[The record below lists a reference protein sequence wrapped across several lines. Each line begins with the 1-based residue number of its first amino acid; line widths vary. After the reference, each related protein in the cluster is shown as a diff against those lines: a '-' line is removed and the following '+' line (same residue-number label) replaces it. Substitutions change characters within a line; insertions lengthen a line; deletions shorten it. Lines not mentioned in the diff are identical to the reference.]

1 MQQHAKFDNDGDLT
15 INAPSSSNQT
25 GGVLVVG
32 TSSSVEN
39 LDMSLRR
46 AGRFDKEI
54 ALGIPDERARI
65 EILEIVC
72 GKMKLHPGICL
83 KRLAR
88 LTPGYVGADLHAL
101 AREASISAVNR

>member
-1 MQQHAKFDNDGDLT
+1 LQAPQSVQQLAKFDNDGDLT
-15 INAPSSSNQT
+15 INAPSSSGQA
-25 GGVLVVG
+25 GGVLVIG
-32 TSSSVEN
+32 TSNCVEN

-54 ALGIPDERARI
+54 ALGIPGERARI

-72 GKMKLHPGICL
+72 GKMKLNPSVCL

-88 LTPGYVGADLHAL
+88 LTPG
-101 AREASISAVNR
+101 EF